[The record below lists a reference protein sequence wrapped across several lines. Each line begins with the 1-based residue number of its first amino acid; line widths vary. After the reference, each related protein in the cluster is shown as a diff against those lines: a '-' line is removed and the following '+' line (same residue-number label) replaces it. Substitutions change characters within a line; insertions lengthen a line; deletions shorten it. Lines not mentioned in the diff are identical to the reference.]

1 MAALRPVA
9 VDRHRQRPLL
19 QEQAPQA
26 GEGLQVAPPVA
37 PQVEHPVRRPGRV
50 QLLQLRREG
59 RLSRARELPQG
70 DVPHLQPAGAG
81 GAAGGAGPAP
91 GAGPGTLSRRPS
103 TGRGSSRARST
114 VTSTG
119 AGAPGRSRRR
129 RTARPRLT
137 AHQLHQPAGGQT
149 GRVRPVHRQH
159 GVPGPDSRLLRRP
172 PFRHLHHQRP
182 GRAGL
187 EGGRIGD
194 AGPHAPVALRPV
206 QRPHLPLV
214 ARGQGGVAVPQAA
227 RHGPVGRPRQGPGV
241 GPRALRQ
248 APEAGPE
255 VGPGRPSIGGERPGG
270 IGPGDL
276 AGRFEGPRP
285 ARAQERRRLQGG
297 GVAPQEQP
305 QLGLH
310 GAQGALDGRGLGLRR
325 GLRRRHR
332 LRGRGPPAGPAGRA
346 ATPGPGAGPPATGGA
361 SSRSVSPPNTTG

>member
-1 MAALRPVA
+1 MVLSAPLRSIVTASVPSSRNRLPRRVK
-9 VDRHRQRPLL
+9 VCKF
-19 QEQAPQA
+19 
-26 GEGLQVAPPVA
+26 PPGC
-37 PQVEHPVRRPGRV
+37 P
-50 QLLQLRREG
+50 
-59 RLSRARELPQG
+59 
-70 DVPHLQPAGAG
+70 
-81 GAAGGAGPAP
+81 AGPAP
-91 GAGPGTLSRRPS
+91 SASPRPRAAPPASPGGPPRPRERTPAARRTPPAPPAPRRPGTPRGRP
-103 TGRGSSRARST
+103 GDAQQAPLHRAGLQQGPLHRDLH
-114 VTSTG
+114 
-119 AGAPGRSRRR
+119 RRR
-129 RTARPRLT
+129 GPRPVEAQAHRRPRLT
-137 AHQLHQPAGGQT
+137 AHQLHQPGGGQT

-182 GRAGL
+182 GGAGL

-227 RHGPVGRPRQGPGV
+227 RHGPVRRPRQGPGV

-248 APEAGPE
+248 CPEAGPE

-270 IGPGDL
+270 ISPGDL

-285 ARAQERRRLQGG
+285 ARAQQRRRLQGG

-310 GAQGALDGRGLGLRR
+310 GAQGALDGWRR
-325 GLRRRHR
+325 GAAA
-332 LRGRGPPAGPAGRA
+332 GACAGATVCAGAGQPPGPAEPSSDPRARIRA
-346 ATPGPGAGPPATGGA
+346 ASHRRSDRPAQSHPPILTG
-361 SSRSVSPPNTTG
+361 